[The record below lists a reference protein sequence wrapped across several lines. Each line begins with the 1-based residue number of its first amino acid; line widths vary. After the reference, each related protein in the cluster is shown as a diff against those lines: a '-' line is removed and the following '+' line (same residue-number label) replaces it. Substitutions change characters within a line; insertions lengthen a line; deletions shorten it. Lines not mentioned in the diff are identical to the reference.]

1 MTLGEY
7 ITLLKRVQI
16 LDLSKS
22 APEKIYKIGLAFPHS
37 WRGIYAELS
46 FAPTENITVGQ
57 MLFWAN
63 RQGFGWFHGYKG
75 GEFYMRAETPIH
87 IDEPGECTFGNT
99 ARLICKQLD
108 PTIESVDLE
117 LGLSIE
123 FARERA
129 KAKFFTEKAIYLMLG
144 IERMQ

>member
-22 APEKIYKIGLAFPHS
+22 EPEKIYKIGLALPHS

-46 FAPTENITVGQ
+46 FAPTENITVEQ
-57 MLFWAN
+57 MLFWA
-63 RQGFGWFHGYKG
+63 RRAFGWCSGYNG
-75 GEFYMRAETPIH
+75 GEFCMCAETPIH
-87 IDEPGECTFGNT
+87 IDKLGKCTFGNE

-108 PTIESVDLE
+108 PTIEGVDLE
-117 LGLSIE
+117 LGLSDDL
-123 FARERA
+123 AAERA